1 MEKKI
6 YTTNYMKIL
15 YLGIIIVLVIL
26 IGGVS
31 WMLLDNKALSQT
43 TTILVQD
50 LSISKTEVSANGVD
64 FSEVGIILYDQK
76 DNLPANNV
84 WVGLNIDEEKNQTP
98 EFSYFGWY
106 SPEANRS
113 FYQTGLD
120 GQIKF
125 KIKSKIA
132 KDINY
137 SIYIADPNKTNSG
150 KYQSL
155 SKEFTLHFK

>member
-31 WMLLDNKALSQT
+31 WMLLDNKAVSQT

-76 DNLPANNV
+76 DNLPADNV

-98 EFSYFGWY
+98 EFSYFGW
-106 SPEANRS
+106 
-113 FYQTGLD
+113 
-120 GQIKF
+120 
-125 KIKSKIA
+125 
-132 KDINY
+132 
-137 SIYIADPNKTNSG
+137 
-150 KYQSL
+150 
-155 SKEFTLHFK
+155 